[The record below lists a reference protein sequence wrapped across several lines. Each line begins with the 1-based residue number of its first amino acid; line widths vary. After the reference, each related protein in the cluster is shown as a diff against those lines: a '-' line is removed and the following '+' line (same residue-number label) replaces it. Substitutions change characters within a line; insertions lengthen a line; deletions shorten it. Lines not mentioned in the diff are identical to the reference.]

1 MTKSEILELAAT
13 NNTATTNGIRIKKM
27 TSSPKN
33 MIRYFCAPNKC
44 VVQINVLKEN
54 IMKINKGVVQI
65 RMLKENIMKLN
76 KCVAHLKMLEGKS

>member
-13 NNTATTNGIRIKKM
+13 NNTTTTNGIRIKKT

-44 VVQINVLKEN
+44 VVQIRVLKEN
-54 IMKINKGVVQI
+54 IMKF
-65 RMLKENIMKLN
+65 N
-76 KCVAHLKMLEGKS
+76 KCVAQLKMLEEKP